1 MPTLLHLLL
10 EHLPGELAAA
20 CLPLHHR
27 LLLYRTCGR
36 LHADLHLLCLTLS
49 LRILRKLPDL
59 HARLARLSQTF
70 RLAHLDFSHIALDY
84 DVLRDFAT
92 LTTIDWCHVHTVM
105 LGNKHNLN
113 AAAPDV
119 AEWLR
124 RCQRLTRTDALE
136 CTDLHADVCAAVARC
151 DHLYLR
157 NIPGIHGVAQRLGD
171 FLRDCPNLTSLDLQ
185 HNWINV
191 HGEAV
196 LTTGL
201 ATHRR
206 LTHLNL
212 ANNFISHHGLTT
224 AMTACRK
231 SSATLLRLDVGHN
244 FFDRDMCVCLG
255 QLLSHC
261 IHLQELGLEYAQLR
275 PSKITALAQA
285 MPTPLPRLLQ
295 LRLTG
300 NRLPAR
306 NEGAAS
312 LRLLMA
318 KFPSVVHL
326 GAGQCNFGPEVMF
339 AMCDAAWLPQMR
351 RLEIFDHE
359 LGLCGGDA
367 LVSLANCFANLEH
380 FDLSMHPRDNTGLH
394 GLARVLAVCRKL
406 QHLRLRPSV
415 RVHPLAFVSPTGG
428 LCAVLR
434 ALENCAGL
442 THVDLGGFTLDTE
455 AAAAL
460 AEGLSQALGLR
471 VLRLCRASLG
481 GASLHA
487 VVQAAGQCRD
497 LDALFLSYNRFDGVG
512 LAAALGQWSA
522 PSRLRELDI
531 TGCVLGVQGVQALG
545 HVQFL
550 LPLLERLHVQN
561 CDLGDDGAEALAKL
575 LVGAWR
581 ELRCVN
587 AASNEIGDRG
597 GRALGA
603 VYAESAWALDVSGNV
618 FGDEVEAFLRA
629 MECVV

>member
-10 EHLPGELAAA
+10 EHLPAELAAT
-20 CLPLHHR
+20 CLPPHHR
-27 LLLYRTCGR
+27 LHLHRTCQR

-49 LRILRKLPDL
+49 LRILRKLPHL
-59 HARLARLSQTF
+59 HLRLARLSHTF

-92 LTTIDWCHVHTVM
+92 STTINWRHVHTVM
-105 LGNKHNLN
+105 LGNKHNLK
-113 AAAPDV
+113 AAALDV

-124 RCQRLTRTDALE
+124 RCHSLARTDALE
-136 CTDLHADVCAAVARC
+136 CTDLHADVCAAASRC
-151 DHLYLR
+151 NHLYLR
-157 NIPGIHGVAQRLGD
+157 SIPGIHVVATQVGH
-171 FLRDCPNLTSLDLQ
+171 FLRDCPNITSLDLE

-191 HGEAV
+191 HGDAV
-196 LTTGL
+196 LSTGL
-201 ATHRR
+201 ATHSR

-212 ANNFISHHGLTT
+212 ANNFISLPGLTT
-224 AMTACRK
+224 AMTACRA
-231 SSATLLRLDVGHN
+231 SSATLVRLDVGHN
-244 FFDRDMCVCLG
+244 FFDREMCVCLG

-275 PSKITALAQA
+275 ASKIAALAQA
-285 MPTPLPRLLQ
+285 METPLPSLTH
-295 LRLTG
+295 LRITG
-300 NRLPAR
+300 NRIPAQP
-306 NEGAAS
+306 EGAAS
-312 LRLLMA
+312 LRQLMA

-326 GAGQCNFGPEVMF
+326 GASQCNFRSEVMF
-339 AMCDAAWLPQMR
+339 AMRDAAWLPQMR
-351 RLEIFDHE
+351 HLEIFDHE

-367 LVSLANCFANLEH
+367 LVSLASCFAALEH

-394 GLARVLAVCRKL
+394 GLARVLAVCVKL
-406 QHLRLRPSV
+406 RHFHLRPSV
-415 RVHPLAFVSPTGG
+415 PVHPLAFVSQTGG

-434 ALENCAGL
+434 ALENCASL
-442 THVDLGGFTLDTE
+442 THLDLGGFTLDE
-455 AAAAL
+455 ESAAAL
-460 AEGLSQALGLR
+460 AEGLREARWLR
-471 VLRLCRASLG
+471 VLRLSRASLG

-487 VVQAAGQCRD
+487 VVQVAGQCRD

-531 TGCVLGVQGVQALG
+531 TGCVLGVQGVRALG

-550 LPLLERLHVQN
+550 LPLLERLHMQN
-561 CDLGDDGAEALAKL
+561 CDLGDDGAEALAR
-575 LVGAWR
+575 LVMPWR

-597 GRALGA
+597 GRALGVA
-603 VYAESAWALDVSGNV
+603 YAESAWALDVSDNA

>member
-1 MPTLLHLLL
+1 MPTLIHLLL
-10 EHLPGELAAA
+10 EHLPAELAAA
-20 CLPLHHR
+20 CLPPHHR
-27 LLLYRTCGR
+27 LLLYRTCQR
-36 LHADLHLLCLTLS
+36 LHADIHLLRLTLS

-59 HARLARLSQTF
+59 PARLARLSQTF
-70 RLAHLDFSHIALDY
+70 RLTHLDFSHTALDY
-84 DVLRDFAT
+84 NVLRDFAT
-92 LTTIDWCHVHTVM
+92 STTIDWRHVQTVI
-105 LGNKHNLN
+105 LGNKHNFS

-119 AEWLR
+119 AAWLR
-124 RCQRLTRTDALE
+124 RCQGLARTDALE

-157 NIPGIHGVAQRLGD
+157 NIPGLHGVAKRLGH
-171 FLRDCPNLTSLDLQ
+171 FLRDCPNITSLDLQ

-191 HGEAV
+191 HGDAV

-201 ATHRR
+201 ATHSR

-212 ANNFISHHGLTT
+212 ANNFISLPGLTT
-224 AMTACRK
+224 AMTACRA

-255 QLLSHC
+255 QLLQHC

-285 MPTPLPRLLQ
+285 MHTSLPSLTH
-295 LRLTG
+295 LRMTG
-300 NRLPAR
+300 NRIPAR
-306 NEGAAS
+306 QEGVVS
-312 LRLLMA
+312 LRQLMA

-326 GAGQCNFGPEVMF
+326 GASQCNFGAEVMF
-339 AMCDAAWLPQMR
+339 AMRDAAWLPQMR
-351 RLEIFDHE
+351 HLEIFDHE
-359 LGLCGGDA
+359 FGLCGGDA
-367 LVSLANCFANLEH
+367 LVSLAGAFAALEH

-394 GLARVLAVCRKL
+394 GLAQVLAVCAKL
-406 QHLRLRPSV
+406 QHLCLRPSV
-415 RVHPLAFVSPTGG
+415 RVHPLAFVSQTGG

-434 ALENCAGL
+434 SLENCAWL
-442 THVDLGGFTLDTE
+442 THVDLGGFTLDGA

-460 AEGLSQALGLR
+460 AEGLSQARRLR

-497 LDALFLSYNRFDGVG
+497 LDALFLSYNCFDGAG
-512 LAAALGQWSA
+512 LAAALGQWLA

-531 TGCVLGVQGVQALG
+531 TGCVLGVEGVWGLG

-561 CDLGDDGAEALAKL
+561 CDLGDDGAEALARL
-575 LVGAWR
+575 LEAWR

-603 VYAESAWALDVSGNV
+603 VYAESAWALDVSGNA
-618 FGDEVEAFLRA
+618 FGSQVQEYLRA
-629 MECVV
+629 LKCVV